1 MPELKTAPV
10 FSGFTVADGLPYH
23 SNRSQTVMNSFK
35 FFINPQTKLLRCGW
49 RALAFLFVLS
59 LPQWLMATLF
69 KSPSSE
75 PSNPTFDVS
84 LTTILVYLILL
95 AWVLLLSWASLKF
108 LDGLSF
114 RSLGVSLHSNWRR
127 EITRGFAI
135 AFVMIVVVFA
145 LQTIGGSRVETNPF
159 WLSGGIKW
167 PALLVVCQNLATAL
181 ILMILAGAFEEFV
194 FRGYPFQTLLRGL
207 PPVVPIL
214 ILSVYFGLGHWGN
227 PSRTMFSTVNTVLAG
242 IWLALAY
249 LKTRSLWFP
258 IALHVG
264 WNWTMGAVFGFP
276 VSGLLIPK
284 HPLLL
289 STEGTELWLTG
300 GSYGPEG
307 GAAATIVILLTTI
320 WIWKS
325 DWLTIA
331 PEMQNAWSEPA
342 AQSEAPVRLN
352 LQNEES

>member
-1 MPELKTAPV
+1 
-10 FSGFTVADGLPYH
+10 
-23 SNRSQTVMNSFK
+23 MNSFN

-59 LPQWLMATLF
+59 LPQWMMATLF
-69 KSPSSE
+69 KSSAAESGG
-75 PSNPTFDVS
+75 SVFDVS
-84 LTTILVYLILL
+84 LATILVYLILV
-95 AWVLLLSWASLKF
+95 AWVLLLSWVSLKF

-114 RSLGVSLHSNWRR
+114 RSLGVSFHSHWRR
-127 EITRGFAI
+127 EITHGFAI
-135 AFVMIVVVFA
+135 AFMMIVAVFA
-145 LQTIGGSRVETNPF
+145 VQTIGGSRVEANPF
-159 WLSGGIKW
+159 WFNGGIN
-167 PALLVVCQNLATAL
+167 PSALSVVCQNLAMAL
-181 ILMILAGAFEEFV
+181 ILMILAGAFEELV

-227 PSRTMFSTVNTVLAG
+227 PSRTLFSTVNTVLAG

-264 WNWTMGAVFGFP
+264 WNWTMGAIFGFP

-307 GAAATIVILLTTI
+307 GAAATIVVLITSI

-325 DWLTIA
+325 DWLTVA
-331 PEMQNAWSEPA
+331 PEMQAALSEPA
-342 AQSEAPVRLN
+342 PQPEAPVRLN